1 MAEVRLEGVTKM
13 YGEQKV
19 VNGFELSV
27 AEGEFIVLLGP
38 SGCGKST
45 TLRMVAGLESVSSGK
60 VVIGDTDV
68 TQTSPATRNV
78 GMVFQNYALFP
89 HMTAFENLAF
99 GLRARRLPK
108 AQVNERVAEVAR
120 MLELES
126 VLRVRPK
133 NLSGGQRQRVALGR
147 ALIRKPAVFLMDEPL
162 SNLDANLRDRVRME
176 LASLHRRLAITTLYV
191 THDQGEAMTL
201 ADRVVVMNAGAIH
214 QVGTP
219 AEIYEEPADT
229 FVAHF
234 IGSPGMNL
242 WKFDINAGAR
252 GVVDSLDVMVDPG
265 LWPESS
271 RTGTEREIVVGVRP
285 EHLELAEFVEV
296 PGVRAAME
304 VELVERFGSH
314 QLVHG
319 KLVGVGH
326 PIIARMPA
334 EVEVEV
340 GTLQVV
346 AADVRRVHLFSGSS
360 GERLGGKIAMD
371 ATESKIY
378 GSVDEPWGG
387 R

>member
-1 MAEVRLEGVTKM
+1 MAEVRLQGVSKT

-19 VNGFELSV
+19 VDGFELSI

-45 TLRMVAGLESVSSGK
+45 TLRMVAGLEAVTDGK
-60 VVIGDTDV
+60 VIIGDTDV
-68 TQTSPATRNV
+68 TLTSPSTRNV

-99 GLRARRLPK
+99 GLRARRISK
-108 AQVNERVAEVAR
+108 AQINERVAEVAR

-147 ALIRKPAVFLMDEPL
+147 ALIRKPSVFLMDEPL

-201 ADRVVVMNAGAIH
+201 ADRVVVMNAGVIH

-219 AEIYEEPADT
+219 GEIYEQPADT

-242 WKFDINAGAR
+242 WRFDITAGAR
-252 GVVDSLDVMVDPG
+252 GIAESLDVMIGPG
-265 LWPESS
+265 FLPNSLDGEN
-271 RTGTEREIVVGVRP
+271 EIVVGVRP
-285 EHLELAEFVEV
+285 EHLELAELVEV

-319 KLVGVGH
+319 KLVGTDH
-326 PIIARMPA
+326 QIIARMPA
-334 EVEVEV
+334 EVEVGL

-346 AADVRRVHLFSGSS
+346 AADVRRVHIFSGSS
-360 GERLGGKIAMD
+360 GLRLDGKMPVD
-371 ATESKIY
+371 VTESKIY
-378 GSVDEPWGG
+378 GSVNEPWGS

>member
-45 TLRMVAGLESVSSGK
+45 TLRMVAGLEAVSSGK

-99 GLRARRLPK
+99 GLRARRLPQ
-108 AQVNERVAEVAR
+108 AQINGRVAEVAR

-176 LASLHRRLAITTLYV
+176 LAGLHRRLAITTLYV

-242 WKFDINAGAR
+242 WKVDVSAGTR
-252 GVVDSLDVMVDPG
+252 GVADSLDLMVDPG
-265 LWPESS
+265 LWPYSS
-271 RTGTEREIVVGVRP
+271 GTESEIVVGVRP

-340 GTLQVV
+340 GTLRVV
-346 AADVRRVHLFSGSS
+346 AADVRRVHLFTGSS
-360 GERLGGKIAMD
+360 GERLGGKMSMYE
-371 ATESKIY
+371 TVNESEIY
-378 GSVDEPWGG
+378 GSVDGSRGG